1 MKKLLLLIVLFLLI
15 SFLGVVFYNQQQ
27 LMHPKRRALQPYHY
41 EWLNHPK
48 QHSMKIIKS
57 EGSPE
62 ILIVKYDPT
71 VVLSQRSKKI
81 KEELTVLG
89 YDELVLRD
97 NGILI
102 MFHGRHGRKEDL
114 LPVAERYIIA
124 GYTCVLV
131 DIPAHGEN
139 FGASSLSEGYFLY
152 DKILNSIQNEVN
164 LKGKS
169 IYLWGISLGGKYA
182 IDSAQPTKRMFAKP
196 KALVLLSTFDNL
208 SYVVKEKSLNV
219 FGTYLGKAL
228 YGGLRLSLQ
237 VFYDFELE
245 KVDSATNATRVKI
258 PLFMLH
264 GKKDKLIGYKHGENL
279 FNHFPT
285 KEKEFHLDEKGNH
298 HNILITDYPF
308 YLKSIE
314 FLLREN

>member
-1 MKKLLLLIVLFLLI
+1 
-15 SFLGVVFYNQQQ
+15 
-27 LMHPKRRALQPYHY
+27 
-41 EWLNHPK
+41 
-48 QHSMKIIKS
+48 
-57 EGSPE
+57 
-62 ILIVKYDPT
+62 
-71 VVLSQRSKKI
+71 
-81 KEELTVLG
+81 
-89 YDELVLRD
+89 
-97 NGILI
+97 

-124 GYTCVLV
+124 GYTCLLV

-152 DKILNSIQNEVN
+152 DKILTSVQEEVN
-164 LKGKS
+164 LEGKS
-169 IYLWGISLGGKYA
+169 IYLWGMSLGGKYA
-182 IDSAQPTKRMFAKP
+182 IDLAQPTKRMFANP

-208 SYVVKEKSLNV
+208 SYVVKEKSVNV

-228 YGGLRLSLQ
+228 YGGLSLSLET
-237 VFYDFELE
+237 FYDFNLE
-245 KVDSATNATRVKI
+245 KVDSATNATSVKI

-264 GKKDKLIGYKHGENL
+264 GKEDKLINYQHGENL

-285 KEKEFHLDEKGNH
+285 KDKEFHLDEKGNH

-314 FLLREN
+314 FLLKLEK